1 MEDVE
6 GELGLLPTGSNSD
19 GMILR
24 WLAMASKVAGGKAER
39 ERLRGSEMG
48 EKELYSTTREAIRP
62 QPTWGGGHWQ

>member
-19 GMILR
+19 EMILW

-39 ERLRGSEMG
+39 ERL
-48 EKELYSTTREAIRP
+48 
-62 QPTWGGGHWQ
+62 